1 MRYAAAIAGTVLT
14 LALAVCASAEDLTLR
29 MPGVEVTRIH
39 ATFECGAE
47 GIALGLPSG
56 PFTVEYL
63 NAGENHLAVLP
74 IHGQALVFANVISAS
89 GARYAAGRY
98 IWWDAGARG
107 VTLYAEGVDG
117 HPKADC
123 HVVKV
128 MPKEG

>member
-1 MRYAAAIAGTVLT
+1 MRRVAVLAGAMLIAGAATFT
-14 LALAVCASAEDLTLR
+14 LAENLTVRL
-29 MPGVEVTRIH
+29 PGMKVTRIRAH
-39 ATFECGAE
+39 FECGTA
-47 GIALGLPSG
+47 GVALGLPSG

-74 IHGQALVFANVISAS
+74 LHGQPLIFTNVISAS

-98 IWWDAGARG
+98 IWWDAGDRG

-123 HVVKV
+123 RMVK
-128 MPKEG
+128 K